1 MDMNNYENKGGHN
14 DTPPTSPR
22 PEPPKGQSDNLL
34 VWQQTIYQKPDGTI
48 DIQMAID
55 PEFQKH
61 MQQKHFGLIEAFVK
75 QIIGDVIYSMK
86 NKLQS
91 DKPTLYS
98 PNGGKLDNGGEPLI
112 KVAKGI

>member
-1 MDMNNYENKGGHN
+1 MTEEQK
-14 DTPPTSPR
+14 S
-22 PEPPKGQSDNLL
+22 EQQSENLL

-61 MQQKHFGLIEAFVK
+61 MQQKHYGLIEAFVK

-86 NKLQS
+86 QKV
-91 DKPTLYS
+91 DKTTLYS
-98 PNGGKLDNGGEPLI
+98 PNGGKLNQGGEPLI

>member
-1 MDMNNYENKGGHN
+1 MTEEQK
-14 DTPPTSPR
+14 
-22 PEPPKGQSDNLL
+22 PEQQDKNLL

-86 NKLQS
+86 SKMQS
-91 DKPTLYS
+91 DLKIANKGRSTVKFNFL
-98 PNGGKLDNGGEPLI
+98 LQLFI
-112 KVAKGI
+112 ILKVNIRIQQTFL